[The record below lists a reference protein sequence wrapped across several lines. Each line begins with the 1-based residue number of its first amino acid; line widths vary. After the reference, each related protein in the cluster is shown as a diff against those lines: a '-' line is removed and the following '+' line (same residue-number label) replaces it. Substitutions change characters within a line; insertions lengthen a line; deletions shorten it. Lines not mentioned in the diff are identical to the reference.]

1 MKITVN
7 YHDLNLQEGD
17 MVNVE
22 QTPCEDCGHH
32 TIIDV
37 ERGGKRV
44 AHFGDGVRY
53 GVRGD
58 KEVFGDV
65 FQPTV

>member
-7 YHDLNLQEGD
+7 YYVLNLQEGD

-37 ERGGKRV
+37 ERGRKRV
-44 AHFGDGVRY
+44 AHFGDGVSTSRW
-53 GVRGD
+53 D
-58 KEVFGDV
+58 KEVFSDV
-65 FQPTV
+65 AQPRV